1 MAGTSLRDRFFTRQV
16 ARAITSPLGILLG
29 GAVAAVTIV
38 AGVPLVAALP
48 LGVAA
53 WAGKVA
59 LSIPRDRRE
68 RIDPFTLQE
77 PWRRYVQEALQA
89 RNRIDEAVGRTR
101 PGPLRD
107 HLAEIAAR
115 MHTGVEECWLIA
127 KRGQT
132 LVEARRGID
141 VADVDRQLAEV
152 ADAQR
157 ADAQAVGTGADA
169 ASPPDPALARLA
181 ESLGAQRA
189 TAERLDRVIGQ
200 AHSELRML
208 DARLDEAVARTLE
221 LSAHATADTAVEGLG
236 TDVDALVTEM
246 ESLRQALEETS
257 RTAHDGLTAGGA
269 TE

>member
-1 MAGTSLRDRFFTRQV
+1 MAGTSLRDRFFTPQV
-16 ARAITSPLGILLG
+16 ARAITSPVGILLG
-29 GAVAAVTIV
+29 GGVAAATIV
-38 AGVPLVAALP
+38 AGVPLLAALP
-48 LGVAA
+48 LGLAA
-53 WAGKVA
+53 WAGKVV
-59 LSIPRDRRE
+59 LSIPRGRRGE
-68 RIDPFTLQE
+68 RIDSFTLQE

-89 RNRIDEAVGRTR
+89 RNRFDEAVGRTR
-101 PGPLRD
+101 AGPLRD

-115 MHTGVEECWLIA
+115 MQTGVEECWLIA

-141 VADVDRQLAEV
+141 LADVDRQLAEV
-152 ADAQR
+152 ADAQ
-157 ADAQAVGTGADA
+157 GAAAGAEDA
-169 ASPPDPALARLA
+169 ATPDPSLARVA
-181 ESLGAQRA
+181 QSLQAQRA
-189 TAERLDRVIGQ
+189 TAERLDRVISQ

-221 LSAHATADTAVEGLG
+221 LSAHATADATVEGLG

-257 RTAHDGLTAGGA
+257 RAAHHGLAAGGA

>member
-1 MAGTSLRDRFFTRQV
+1 MAGTSLRDRFLTPQV
-16 ARAITSPLGILLG
+16 ARAITSPVGILLG
-29 GAVAAVTIV
+29 GGVAAATIL
-38 AGVPLVAALP
+38 AGVPLLAALP
-48 LGVAA
+48 LGAAA
-53 WAGKVA
+53 WAGKVLLA
-59 LSIPRDRRE
+59 IPRGRRGE

-89 RNRIDEAVGRTR
+89 RNRFDEAVGRTR

-141 VADVDRQLAEV
+141 LADVDRQLAEV
-152 ADAQR
+152 ADAQGGG
-157 ADAQAVGTGADA
+157 AGADPT
-169 ASPPDPALARLA
+169 SPPDPSLARVA
-181 ESLGAQRA
+181 QSLEAQRA
-189 TAERLDRVIGQ
+189 TAARLDRVINQ
-200 AHSELRML
+200 AHGELRML

-221 LSAHATADTAVEGLG
+221 LSAHAAADAAVEGLG

-257 RTAHDGLTAGGA
+257 RSANHGLAAGGTA
-269 TE
+269 D

>member
-1 MAGTSLRDRFFTRQV
+1 MAATSLRDRFFTPQV

-29 GAVAAVTIV
+29 GGVAAATIL
-38 AGVPLVAALP
+38 AGVPLLAALP
-48 LGVAA
+48 LGAAA

-59 LSIPRDRRE
+59 LSIPRGRRGE

-89 RNRIDEAVGRTR
+89 RNRFDEAVGRTR

-127 KRGQT
+127 KRGQA

-141 VADVDRQLAEV
+141 LADVDRQLAEV
-152 ADAQR
+152 TDAQGG
-157 ADAQAVGTGADA
+157 ASGTDA
-169 ASPPDPALARLA
+169 ASPPDPSLARVTQ
-181 ESLGAQRA
+181 SLEAQRA
-189 TAERLDRVIGQ
+189 TAVRLDRVIGQ
-200 AHSELRML
+200 AHGELRML

-221 LSAHATADTAVEGLG
+221 LSAHAAADATVDGLG

-257 RTAHDGLTAGGA
+257 RTAHHGLAAGGA